1 MRQAAFVVR
10 FLASAAVATLLAGWV
25 PAANAADPNAPFRDC
40 PDCPEMQR
48 LPPGTFV
55 MGTPAADP
63 RAADTRAEAQAL
75 IVRVPKAFAMGR
87 LEITRREY
95 RAFVNDAGYEVHGP
109 CVSWDDAL
117 GRFNSDRTRGPDNP
131 GRPREVKD
139 DQPVSCVSWSDAK
152 AYVQWLAH
160 RTGKA
165 YRLPSEAE
173 WEYAARAGSAAR
185 WPWGDSSTDACD
197 FANLYDL
204 SARESYAFGWD
215 PVHCRD
221 SYPDVAPAA
230 ALRANA
236 FGLYDMIGNV
246 AEWVE
251 DCYTDSYVGRPR
263 DTRAWVWAGGCSKR
277 VQRGGSWA
285 MPPERAR
292 SASREAAEI
301 SSRADSLGFRVAL
314 DLDGKAESR

>member
-1 MRQAAFVVR
+1 MRAAFVVR
-10 FLASAAVATLLAGWV
+10 FLASTAVAALLAGWV
-25 PAANAADPNAPFRDC
+25 PAGHAADPNAPFRDC

-48 LPPGTFV
+48 LPAGTFV

-314 DLDGKAESR
+314 DLDGKAESH

>member
-1 MRQAAFVVR
+1 VRRILARLLPVAFE
-10 FLASAAVATLLAGWV
+10 LLAATAGPV
-25 PAANAADPNAPFRDC
+25 ARAADPMVPFRDC

-48 LPPGTFV
+48 VPAGTFV
-55 MGTPAADP
+55 MGTPGADG
-63 RAADTRAEAQAL
+63 RAVETRAESQAV
-75 IVRVPKAFAMGR
+75 IVRIARAFALGR
-87 LEITRREY
+87 TEVTRREY
-95 RAFVNDAGYEVHGP
+95 RAFLGDSGYDARAP
-109 CVSWDDAL
+109 CVTWDDAL
-117 GRFNSDRTRGPDNP
+117 SRFNADRSRGPENP
-131 GRPREVKD
+131 GRPREARD
-139 DQPVSCVSWSDAK
+139 DQPASCVSWADAK

-185 WPWGDSSTDACD
+185 WPWGEAPADGCE

-204 SARESYAFGWD
+204 SSREQFAFGWE
-215 PVHCRD
+215 PVRCRD
-221 SYPDVAPAA
+221 RYPDLAPVG

-236 FGLYDMIGNV
+236 FGLYDLIGNV

-263 DTRAWVWAGGCSKR
+263 DGRPWVWAGGCDRR

-285 MPPERAR
+285 SPPERAR
-292 SASREAAEI
+292 SASRDAAAP
-301 SSRADSLGFRVAL
+301 SVRADAVGFRVAL